1 MPARGSFISFSCG
14 NGAHVWFALTLLPT
28 QCQISIALA
37 AGHTLWFETLVPQVI
52 IWGTRTWK
60 LMVQTH
66 SCQPGLRVWLS
77 QKGIQGKQ
85 SASKYKLRVGDFFL
99 LPYGFLRGRSEG
111 KVKSGSSW
119 WDKPSVPQDV
129 LEFWSNYFVP
139 SAVLLQ
145 DWALCQGEIAQRL
158 KHTLTGTRDQVI
170 C

>member
-1 MPARGSFISFSCG
+1 MWEWGSCLICTDPSSHTMPDLYRLGRGPH
-14 NGAHVWFALTLLPT
+14 AVVWN
-28 QCQISIALA
+28 
-37 AGHTLWFETLVPQVI
+37 LVPQVI